1 MGKPIV
7 RSLIYIIKNM
17 KVEFWVVGKTN
28 FKYLEE
34 GIGIYEKRLKKYLP
48 FKTVVLPDIKNAKNL
63 TSDLL
68 KEKEGTMILNKI
80 EKGDLLILLDE
91 KGKTFTSEKF
101 AQWLNQQ
108 LQHSARK
115 MIFLVG
121 GAYGFSAGVYQR
133 ANQKIALS
141 TMTFSHQMVRLFFI
155 EQFYRALTIL
165 KNEPYHHS

>member
-1 MGKPIV
+1 
-7 RSLIYIIKNM
+7 M

-28 FKYLEE
+28 FSYLND
-34 GIGIYEKRLKKYLP
+34 GIDIYEKRLRKYLP
-48 FKTVVLPDIKNAKNL
+48 FKTVVIPDIKNSKNL
-63 TSDLL
+63 SHQVL
-68 KEKEGTMILNKI
+68 KQKEGAVILEKI

-91 KGKTFTSEKF
+91 NGKTFTSEKF
-101 AQWLNQQ
+101 ADWLNQK

-121 GAYGFSAGVYQR
+121 GAYGFSDAVYQR
-133 ANQKIALS
+133 AQQKVALS
-141 TMTFSHQMVRLFFI
+141 SMTFSHQMVRLFFI